1 MNIAQYIAQTDE
13 NKKDEILAVLK
24 EAATKQ
30 EAIEKLQTAGLEVT
44 EADLDE
50 FASTLTEGTEPVTDE
65 GLAAINGGAFYES
78 GGFSTLE
85 KLNFVAKAGDI
96 VEVASGWGFGS
107 TVRCVVVET
116 RINESHFGITNSAGY
131 VVEDICTY
139 YDEYKVQELESHW
152 YFHNGWKDRDD
163 IEMPR

>member
-1 MNIAQYIAQTDE
+1 MKT
-13 NKKDEILAVLK
+13 KKNEIRAVLK

-44 EADLDE
+44 
-50 FASTLTEGTEPVTDE
+50 DE
-65 GLAAINGGAFYES
+65 GLSAINGGAFYDR
-78 GGFSTLE
+78 GGVSDLS

-107 TVRCVVVET
+107 TVRCVIVET